1 LDETL
6 SESNEILCR
15 AKDEIKTTKALSKTR
30 CDDIV
35 MLIESLLNH
44 LDNESCRLDKGK
56 CSNAFKCLDT
66 LFGFQCLKQLLQLD
80 SSIVDRLL
88 KVFKHVDYPK
98 ELLLP
103 KASIL
108 LNISEYKWFGK
119 LNFTPDDASLACLD
133 EEDREKFKENLGQKS
148 IQEILE
154 IFQQQGTNF
163 SSAQNKNSIRHLS
176 VILNHVKDDG
186 DFFYWHLFSQPS
198 LFKLFT
204 SWLDYLIKRTVI

>member
-1 LDETL
+1 
-6 SESNEILCR
+6 
-15 AKDEIKTTKALSKTR
+15 
-30 CDDIV
+30 
-35 MLIESLLNH
+35 MLIKSLLNH
-44 LDNESCRLDKGK
+44 FDNKSCRLDKDK

-66 LFGFQCLKQLLQLD
+66 LFGLQCLKQLLQLK

-88 KVFKHVDYPK
+88 KVFNHVDYPK
-98 ELLLP
+98 KLLLP

-119 LNFTPDDASLACLD
+119 LNFTPYDASLACID
-133 EEDREKFKENLGQKS
+133 EEDRKKFKENLGQKS

-154 IFQQQGTNF
+154 TFQQETDF
-163 SSAQNKNSIRHLS
+163 SSAENKNSIRHLS
-176 VILNHVKDDG
+176 VILNHVKEDG

-204 SWLDYLIKRTVI
+204 SWLDYLIKRAVNTLFLIFVY